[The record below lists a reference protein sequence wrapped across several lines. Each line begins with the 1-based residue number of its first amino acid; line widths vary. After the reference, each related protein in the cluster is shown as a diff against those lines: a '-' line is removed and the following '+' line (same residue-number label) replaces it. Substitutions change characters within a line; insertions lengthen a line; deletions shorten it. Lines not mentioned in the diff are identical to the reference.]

1 MSILGQA
8 LRRTSPPPRP
18 GVTVEILGH
27 AWPGEFAPVIG
38 HAADGT
44 LATIRVLGEGSF
56 PEPKSLPHELMAR
69 AKLDSEWVRAR
80 GVVRSL
86 AAWPNLDEQRLL
98 VDLSTEVGRLKL
110 VVAGWRQ
117 ESTPT
122 NWVDALVEVEGV
134 LGGEFGPRRFLQ
146 GMLLY
151 VRSADAVRLLDP
163 APEAPFAQPFRQAA
177 DLVRFNRMDPLA
189 RRVLVEG
196 TLIMQIKG
204 GRMYVQTASGP
215 MVVHAS
221 GAPRM
226 KLGDRLAL
234 LGFLAVGP
242 LGIALEDATFKVI
255 GQETLGAPKVLP
267 TEVLIESQYNGER
280 VALEATLRD
289 LIRTPEGPA
298 LTLESDSQFF
308 TAILGGSP
316 PDASWYSLRPRSR
329 IQVSGVNEIL
339 LDEYQRARTFRI
351 WIHEPQDVKVLD
363 APSI

>member
-134 LGGEFGPRRFLQ
+134 LGGEFGPRRVFEPPPAL
-146 GMLLY
+146 
-151 VRSADAVRLLDP
+151 VP
-163 APEAPFAQPFRQAA
+163 APKHCPLFEKPPPVANHLIWRCWITTCPAWMASPYPMRFARK
-177 DLVRFNRMDPLA
+177 NSGT
-189 RRVLVEG
+189 RR
-196 TLIMQIKG
+196 
-204 GRMYVQTASGP
+204 
-215 MVVHAS
+215 
-221 GAPRM
+221 
-226 KLGDRLAL
+226 
-234 LGFLAVGP
+234 
-242 LGIALEDATFKVI
+242 
-255 GQETLGAPKVLP
+255 
-267 TEVLIESQYNGER
+267 
-280 VALEATLRD
+280 
-289 LIRTPEGPA
+289 
-298 LTLESDSQFF
+298 
-308 TAILGGSP
+308 GS
-316 PDASWYSLRPRSR
+316 SS
-329 IQVSGVNEIL
+329 
-339 LDEYQRARTFRI
+339 
-351 WIHEPQDVKVLD
+351 
-363 APSI
+363 